1 MSSKRRA
8 IGTNP
13 LDQLV
18 PIRTGPATEITPGAE
33 VSAEELTRPEPTR
46 PRALPGAK
54 SEKPKKNHRLT
65 VKVPDEMVE
74 EVRDA
79 VMFLHTQGVHTTLVG
94 IIEDAVDAEL
104 KRLKRKH
111 NEGQGFPSRKADVPV
126 GRPISA

>member
-18 PIRTGPATEITPGAE
+18 PIPTRAAAE
-33 VSAEELTRPEPTR
+33 TSSPSETAEEERTRPAPTR
-46 PRALPGAK
+46 PRALPRAQ

-104 KRLKRKH
+104 KRLKRKY
-111 NEGQGFPSRKADVPV
+111 NEGQDFPSRKADVPV

>member
-1 MSSKRRA
+1 MSSKRPA

-18 PIRTGPATEITPGAE
+18 PFPSGQTAE
-33 VSAEELTRPEPTR
+33 KPPEPEEERTRPEPAR
-46 PRALPGAK
+46 PRALPRAK

-104 KRLKRKH
+104 KRLKRKY
-111 NEGQGFPSRKADVPV
+111 NEGQDFPSRKADVPV